1 MKVSVITV
9 SFQSVA
15 TIESC
20 IQSVIGQNYPD
31 IEYIIIDGASTD
43 GTLDV
48 IERYRDKIAKVV
60 SEPDEGIYFAMN
72 KGVELASGDLIGML
86 NSDDLYAGNQ
96 VISEVV
102 KAILDSG
109 ADSCYGDLVYVD
121 RQRTDKV
128 LRTWKAG
135 EYKKEA
141 FLKGWMPPHPT
152 FFLRRECYNTF
163 GQFNT
168 ALRTSAD
175 YELML
180 RMLYKHGRGAVYLNK
195 TLVLMRAG
203 GQSNVSLKNRLKAN
217 REDRLAWQLNDL
229 KPGLFTT
236 LRKPLSKIGQFL
248 KRS

>member
-1 MKVSVITV
+1 MKVSIITV
-9 SFQSVA
+9 SYQSAA

-20 IQSVIGQNYPD
+20 IQSVIGQDYPD
-31 IEYIIIDGASTD
+31 IEYIVIDGASTD
-43 GTLDV
+43 GTLEV
-48 IERYRDKIAKVV
+48 ISGYRDKIAVVV

-72 KGVELASGDLIGML
+72 KGLELATGDVIGML
-86 NSDDLYAGNQ
+86 NSDDLYASNH
-96 VISEVV
+96 VISDVV
-102 KAILDSG
+102 KAMKDSG
-109 ADSCYGDLVYVD
+109 ADSCYGNLVYVD
-121 RQRTDKV
+121 RLQTDKV

-135 EYKKEA
+135 DYKKEA

-152 FFLRRECYNTF
+152 FFLRRDCYSQF
-163 GQFNT
+163 GKFNT
-168 ALRTSAD
+168 VLRTSAD

-180 RMLYKHGRGAVYLNK
+180 RMLYKHGREAVYLDE

-203 GQSNVSLKNRLKAN
+203 GQSNVSFKNRLKAN
-217 REDRLAWQLNDL
+217 REDRLAWRLNDL